1 MGFGNPGEGIEGVAT
16 DIAAELTP
24 NPATGRVKVACAEA
38 MRKVEVYD
46 MQGRRCLAQEVQ
58 GTETVLDISALTA
71 GRYTVL
77 LHTATA
83 TAAKALVVQ

>member
-1 MGFGNPGEGIEGVAT
+1 
-16 DIAAELTP
+16 
-24 NPATGRVKVACAEA
+24 

-46 MQGRRCLAQEVQ
+46 MQGRRCLAQEAQ
-58 GTETVLDISALTA
+58 GTETALDISALAA

-77 LHTATA
+77 LHTATT

>member
-1 MGFGNPGEGIEGVAT
+1 
-16 DIAAELTP
+16 
-24 NPATGRVKVACAEA
+24 
-38 MRKVEVYD
+38 

-58 GTETVLDISALTA
+58 GSETVLDISALAA
-71 GRYTVL
+71 GQYTVL